1 MRRKLLELWNYREM
15 FHALVSRE
23 IRARYKGSF
32 LGFFWSLLNP
42 LLMMV
47 VYSIVFA
54 QVIRVQVPH
63 YSLYLLSGILPWTWF
78 TTSVTNAAVSVIGNA
93 NLIKKVYFPSEIL
106 PLVSVSSNLIN
117 YLFSIPVL
125 LLFMGVQQ
133 VPITS
138 AILAFPLLILVQF
151 ILSLGLGLLL
161 ATLNVYFRDV
171 EQLLGV
177 LLMAWFY
184 LTPIVYPLSYVPERY
199 QNLALL
205 NPMTGLCVSY
215 QRIFMEGR
223 WPDPAHLGYAL
234 LVGTLLLV
242 IGYVVYSRQKYMFAE
257 LV

>member
-1 MRRKLLELWNYREM
+1 MRQKLEELWNYREM
-15 FHALVSRE
+15 FQALVSRE

-32 LGFFWSLLNP
+32 LGFLWSLLNP

-54 QVIRVQVPH
+54 QVIRVQVPN
-63 YSLYLLSGILPWTWF
+63 YSLYLLAGILPWTWF
-78 TTSVTNAAVSVIGNA
+78 STSVANSTVAVIGNG

-106 PLVSVSSNLIN
+106 PLVSVTTNLIN

-125 LLFMGVQQ
+125 LLFMFIQK
-133 VPITS
+133 VPITT
-138 AILAFPLLILVQF
+138 ALLALPLLLGVQF
-151 ILSLGLGLLL
+151 VLCLGLGLIL
-161 ATLNVYFRDV
+161 ATLNVYFRDI

-184 LTPIVYPLSYVPERY
+184 LTPIVYPLSFVPERY

-205 NPMTGLCVSY
+205 NPMAGLCVSY

-223 WPDPAHLGYAL
+223 LPDPAHLGYAL
-234 LVGTLLLV
+234 LTGSILLV
-242 IGYVVYSRQKYMFAE
+242 LGYAIYSRHKFTFAE